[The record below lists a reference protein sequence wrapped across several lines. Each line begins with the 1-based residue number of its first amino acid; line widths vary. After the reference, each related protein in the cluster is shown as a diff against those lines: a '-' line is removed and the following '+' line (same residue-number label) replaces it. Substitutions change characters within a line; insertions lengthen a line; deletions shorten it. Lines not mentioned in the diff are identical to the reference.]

1 MRIQGA
7 VLKPNL
13 VFYNPRI
20 KFKDY
25 ITTGGGLMY
34 NADLN
39 NTFVTYS
46 NGTSIKTRVFF
57 GVYKKYPKI
66 LPGCTL
72 TVPYQRDKNSKDK
85 LSLTERLAIYSIIST
100 SVSSLALILTQIL

>member
-1 MRIQGA
+1 
-7 VLKPNL
+7 
-13 VFYNPRI
+13 
-20 KFKDY
+20 
-25 ITTGGGLMY
+25 MY

-39 NTFVTYS
+39 NAFVTYS

-72 TVPYQRDKNSKDK
+72 TVPYQRDNSSKDK